1 MSGIEPNSLEIS
13 VFGVKFESLFNGH
26 GFGAFVMDEIS
37 IPNDKISI
45 FGLAYC
51 PYCKGAQKFL
61 DKRRVQFNYIQV
73 DDMDEPQKEKTLEFI
88 GAVNKRK
95 SFPTIIFGDTGEV
108 VVGYDIKKLKDALE
122 IMLAK
127 YPNIQISA

>member
-1 MSGIEPNSLEIS
+1 
-13 VFGVKFESLFNGH
+13 
-26 GFGAFVMDEIS
+26 MDEFA
-37 IPNDKISI
+37 IPNDKITI
-45 FGLAYC
+45 FGLTYC

-61 DKRRVQFNYIQV
+61 DKRRVRFDYIQT
-73 DDMDEPQKEKTLEFI
+73 DDMDERQKERTLEFI
-88 GAVNKRK
+88 ASVNKRK

-127 YPNIQISA
+127 YPDIQLPA